1 LLFIGLTGGI
11 GSGKS
16 EALEACRRHGAAVL
30 SSDQIVHE
38 LLGTSEVRDLLVAR
52 WGEAV
57 LREEEIDRAAVA
69 QIVFN
74 KPDELRWLEQTL
86 FPLVGAEIAGW
97 RADLGSVYAPPAE
110 AVVEVPLLFEAGIEK
125 TFDTTIAVVADEE
138 VRADRAGSREQE
150 AVDERAARQLPQHEK
165 AVRADHVIHNNGSLE
180 DLDRAVAALLDQLRR
195 EDAGRMAAP

>member
-1 LLFIGLTGGI
+1 CLCSFSGLTGGT
-11 GSGKS
+11 GSRKP

-57 LREEEIDRAAVA
+57 LREGEIDRAAVA

-97 RADLGSVYAPPAE
+97 RADLG
-110 AVVEVPLLFEAGIEK
+110 
-125 TFDTTIAVVADEE
+125 
-138 VRADRAGSREQE
+138 
-150 AVDERAARQLPQHEK
+150 
-165 AVRADHVIHNNGSLE
+165 
-180 DLDRAVAALLDQLRR
+180 
-195 EDAGRMAAP
+195 